1 MRVPTKVGTGA
12 SRNNREMLTDDHDHG
27 WWAFSVDE
35 DERSDPSR
43 SRFRGDR
50 DINPPLA
57 GGRHLLDYHRYLGLD
72 QLLASQRPSSSI
84 PDERVFII
92 THQLHELTFKMVAF
106 DFAVIASTLQKLLS
120 GGDAAS
126 ILRQCAEDEPF
137 WRPALTAAARA
148 SFACRELLPSYMRY
162 LGDPRDAD
170 ETFSSIE
177 FYRFRKNLEP
187 ASGFQSAQFRVLQ
200 RGLGKTNLLSIR
212 LFPSDTYREQYGD
225 AHDATATVVDPL
237 ILRNDA
243 GVATPAGDSPYTMVA
258 KLDDLAHDALQRI
271 GSLGGAPSGTV
282 EKIAPADVDRATE
295 ILERILSSRRKDA
308 YAAERPERETQHAAA
323 VSRFRSDM
331 GDAVAKENRRRDA
344 LQTARTG
351 AQTLRKRAHRSHLAD
366 VLRHIVRADEA
377 LHDPSHDSFL
387 SVHLRVTR
395 ERLRQV
401 NAYAAK
407 IRQEEPTIGTGG
419 GGIEYLGWAQ
429 KHLIPLFP
437 ALVAYREVGE

>member
-1 MRVPTKVGTGA
+1 M
-12 SRNNREMLTDDHDHG
+12 TDDAKDTS
-27 WWAFSVDE
+27 WWTFSVDE
-35 DERSDPSR
+35 DERADPSR
-43 SRFRGDR
+43 SRFKGDR

-57 GGRHLLDYHRYLGLD
+57 GGRHMLDYHKYLGLD
-72 QLLASQRPSSSI
+72 LLLASQRPSSSI

-92 THQLHELTFKMVAF
+92 THQLHELTFKMIAF
-106 DFAVIASTLQKLLS
+106 DFAVIASTLQKLLAF
-120 GGDAAS
+120 GDAAT

-137 WRPALTAAARA
+137 WRPSLTAAARA
-148 SFACRELLPSYMRY
+148 NFACRELLPSFMRY

-170 ETFSSIE
+170 ETFNSIE

-187 ASGFQSAQFRVLQ
+187 ASGFQSAQFRLLQ
-200 RGLGKTNLLSIR
+200 RGLGKANLLSIR

-243 GVATPAGDSPYTMVA
+243 GVATPAGDSPYASVA
-258 KLDDLAHDALQRI
+258 KLDDLAHDVLTLI
-271 GSLGGAPSGTV
+271 GSLGGAPSGNV
-282 EKIAPADVDRATE
+282 EKIAPADVDRATD
-295 ILERILSSRRKDA
+295 ILERILSSRRKEA
-308 YAAERPERETQHAAA
+308 NAADRAERETQHAAA
-323 VSRFRSDM
+323 VSRFRADM
-331 GDAVAKENRRRDA
+331 GEAVAQENRRRND
-344 LQTARTG
+344 LQAARAG
-351 AQTLRKRAHRSHLAD
+351 AQLLRKRAHRSHLAD
-366 VLRHIVRADEA
+366 VLRHIARADEA

-407 IRQEEPTIGTGG
+407 LHQEEPTIGTGG